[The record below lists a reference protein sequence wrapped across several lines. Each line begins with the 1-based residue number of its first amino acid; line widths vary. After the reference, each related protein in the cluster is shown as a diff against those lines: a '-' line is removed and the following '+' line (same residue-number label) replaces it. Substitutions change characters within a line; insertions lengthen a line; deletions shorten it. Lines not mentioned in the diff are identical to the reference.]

1 LQAEKHFLLCIYNP
15 QPPTKTHL
23 QTIISQPPKSFS
35 TMASHENMVKQLKQ
49 LYQIVQDAV
58 DEGVTPARI
67 RDITRDGNC
76 APIPLQA

>member
-1 LQAEKHFLLCIYNP
+1 
-15 QPPTKTHL
+15 
-23 QTIISQPPKSFS
+23 
-35 TMASHENMVKQLKQ
+35 MASHENMVKQLKQ